1 MRHLAIVLALLLA
14 VAVGAPPL
22 IHLHTLPLLPF
33 CIVAPCI
40 AFAFYLMLPAEFTK
54 FGEEAR
60 KDAGAWKSSS
70 GGTP

>member
-60 KDAGAWKSSS
+60 KDASAWK
-70 GGTP
+70 GKP